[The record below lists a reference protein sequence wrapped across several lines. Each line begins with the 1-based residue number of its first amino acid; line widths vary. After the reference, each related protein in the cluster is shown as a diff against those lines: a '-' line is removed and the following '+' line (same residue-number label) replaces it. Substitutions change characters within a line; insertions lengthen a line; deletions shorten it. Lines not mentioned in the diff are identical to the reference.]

1 MRVHVLLLLL
11 SLGLT
16 GCAAREHASESA
28 SPAAADSTSPPLLPA
43 TAGSVIER
51 ASDGAAPVTIV
62 NVWATWCGP
71 CREEFP
77 ALLATA
83 SRHAGQVR
91 LLLVSADFDD
101 QLAPAR
107 AFLRSQGVTDTSW
120 IKSEADQAF
129 IDAIHPD
136 WSGALPATLVFDR
149 NGRLSAFWEGGADSA
164 RFEAAVRRALTPE
177 GGHS

>member
-1 MRVHVLLLLL
+1 MRPHSILLLLF
-11 SLGLT
+11 LGLA
-16 GCAAREHASESA
+16 GCAGGEHAPAST
-28 SPAAADSTSPPLLPA
+28 SPAAADSLSPPLLPA
-43 TAGSVIER
+43 TGGSVIER
-51 ASDGAAPVTIV
+51 ARDGAAAVTIV

-83 SRHAGQVR
+83 ARHDGQVR
-91 LLLVSADFDD
+91 LLLISADFDD
-101 QLAPAR
+101 QQAPAR

-120 IKSEADQAF
+120 IKNENDQEF
-129 IDAIHPD
+129 IDAIHPK

-149 NGRLSAFWEGGADSA
+149 SGRLSEFWEGGADSA
-164 RFEAAVRRALTPE
+164 RFEAAVRKALTPE